1 MGVVLRAC
9 YSSPWTWKQE
19 AQKFKDNLGYIRSC
33 SYFVLKRGAGGSCP
47 ENADI
52 EFICGEPELCPHM
65 RMCTICVQTGT
76 YSSSDIGHFL
86 VMETLNIPSSFL

>member
-19 AQKFKDNLGYIRSC
+19 AQKFKDNLGYIRFC
-33 SYFVLKRGAGGSCP
+33 SYFVLKRGAGGAAQKMQTLSLFVGSLNCVHTCACAP
-47 ENADI
+47 Y
-52 EFICGEPELCPHM
+52 G
-65 RMCTICVQTGT
+65 VQTGT

>member
-52 EFICGEPELCPHM
+52 EFICGEPELCPHV
-65 RMCTICVQTGT
+65 RVCTIWCANG
-76 YSSSDIGHFL
+76 DIQLLRHWPFPCDGNTEYPF
-86 VMETLNIPSSFL
+86 